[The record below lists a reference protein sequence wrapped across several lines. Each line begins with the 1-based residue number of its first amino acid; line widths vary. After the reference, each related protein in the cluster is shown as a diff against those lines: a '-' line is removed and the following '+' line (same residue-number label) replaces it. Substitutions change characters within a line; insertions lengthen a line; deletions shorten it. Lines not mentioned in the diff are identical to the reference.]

1 MEDEHMLGWNI
12 PPEHVSILH
21 PHWKQYPA
29 PDMGTHFVMAAIY
42 AMLMIVSV
50 FGNFIVTYLFMS

>member
-1 MEDEHMLGWNI
+1 MLGWNI
-12 PPEHVSILH
+12 PPEHGSILH